1 MGTCKYCEKSIPLAN
16 LKSHYKE
23 HSRCPKTPE
32 DLVAV
37 TSKADSKVQT
47 SLNNEDM
54 AASKE
59 DKNVQENC
67 ISSSSSP
74 SDQMI
79 SSDSQEN
86 TEDMSFQK
94 NVTKNS
100 DTALEE
106 SEVSGDNNI
115 DGEPNYVASDKAEKS
130 VASSSESQSKAVNNL
145 TMVIVKRELLDLDS
159 DVLNIKKEV
168 DPLADDLVISDQLEE
183 GSTKVI
189 IDKSCER

>member
-23 HSRCPKTPE
+23 HSRGPKPPE
-32 DLVAV
+32 DVVAV
-37 TSKADSKVQT
+37 NSKADSKVQT
-47 SLNNEDM
+47 SHNNEDM

-86 TEDMSFQK
+86 TEDMSLQK
-94 NVTKNS
+94 DMTKNS

>member
-16 LKSHYKE
+16 LKSHLKE
-23 HSRCPKTPE
+23 HSRGPKTH
-32 DLVAV
+32 DDVVAV

-47 SLNNEDM
+47 FLNNEDM
-54 AASKE
+54 ATSKE

-86 TEDMSFQK
+86 TEDISFQK
-94 NVTKNS
+94 DKTKNS
-100 DTALEE
+100 DIALEV
-106 SEVSGDNNI
+106 SEVCGDNNK
-115 DGEPNYVASDKAEKS
+115 DGEPNYVASDIAEKS

-159 DVLNIKKEV
+159 DDFNIKKEV

-189 IDKSCER
+189 IDQNSER

>member
-23 HSRCPKTPE
+23 HSRGPKPPE
-32 DLVAV
+32 DVVAV
-37 TSKADSKVQT
+37 NSKADSKVQT
-47 SLNNEDM
+47 SHNNEDM

>member
-23 HSRCPKTPE
+23 HSRGPKPPE
-32 DLVAV
+32 DVVAV
-37 TSKADSKVQT
+37 NSKADSKVQT
-47 SLNNEDM
+47 SHNNEDM

-94 NVTKNS
+94 NVTKNT

-106 SEVSGDNNI
+106 SEVSGDNNK